1 MTRGREETPPSSIT
15 GVNVAA
21 ITPRRTGEVEIDL
34 GAMLDL
40 VDFAGASGAQGVVL
54 FASAGEFVHF
64 TPDERSRYVA
74 LAAKRSRIPVIAN
87 VSHSTLD
94 AAVMMAEEAAG
105 AGIAAVLIMP
115 AYFYRYPPESVE
127 TFCLRFAEQAAKWA
141 PVILHNA
148 PSFADPIQLEIAR
161 RLLGTGLFAGMNDSS
176 GDLAYV
182 QELIRFC
189 ETNPITVLAGAD
201 RIFTAARRAG
211 ARGGISGAAAAAP
224 ELMIAL
230 DGAIQAGRTEVADR
244 LDLRLQEF
252 IDMLRQFPAPFAVR
266 EACSV
271 RGLQAGPPAVPLG
284 PELARKC
291 QEFREWFRDWLAA
304 VQRECKDATSK
315 I

>member
-1 MTRGREETPPSSIT
+1 MTRRPENTPPASIS

-21 ITPRRTGEVEIDL
+21 ITPRRAGEVEIDL
-34 GAMLDL
+34 AAMLDL
-40 VDFAGASGAQGVVL
+40 VDFAGSSGAQGVVL

-64 TPDERSRYVA
+64 TPDERSRYIA
-74 LAAKRSRIPVIAN
+74 LAAKRSRVPVIAN

-115 AYFYRYPPESVE
+115 AYFYRYPPESIE
-127 TFCLRFAEQAAKWA
+127 TFCLRFAEQASKWT

-148 PSFADPIQLEIAR
+148 PSFTDPIAADTAR
-161 RLLGTGLFAGMNDSS
+161 RLLATGLFAGINDSS
-176 GDLAYV
+176 GELAYI
-182 QELIRFC
+182 QDLIRFS

-211 ARGGISGAAAAAP
+211 ARGGISGAAAAVP
-224 ELMIAL
+224 ELMVAL
-230 DGAIQAGRTEVADR
+230 DRAILAGDSAEADR
-244 LDLRLQEF
+244 LDARLQEF

-266 EACSV
+266 EACAV
-271 RGLQAGPPAVPLG
+271 RGFQAGPPAVPLG

-291 QEFREWFRDWLAA
+291 NEFREWFRAWLPA
-304 VQRECKDATSK
+304 VQKECKDAAA
-315 I
+315 

>member
-1 MTRGREETPPSSIT
+1 MTRGREKSPQRVIA

-21 ITPRRTGEVEIDL
+21 ITPRRAGEVEIDL
-34 GAMLDL
+34 AAMLDL

-115 AYFYRYPPESVE
+115 AYFYRYPPESIE
-127 TFCLRFAEQAAKWA
+127 TFCLRFAEQGAKWA

-148 PSFADPIQLEIAR
+148 PSFADPIPLEIAL
-161 RLLGTGLFAGMNDSS
+161 RLLGTGLFAGVNDSS

-182 QELIRFC
+182 QELIRFSK
-189 ETNPITVLAGAD
+189 TNPITVLAGAD

-211 ARGGISGAAAAAP
+211 ATGGISGAAAAAP

-230 DGAIQAGRTEVADR
+230 DGAIQAGRAEVADR
-244 LDLRLQEF
+244 LDIRLQEF

-291 QEFREWFRDWLAA
+291 QEFREWFRNWLP
-304 VQRECKDATSK
+304 VMQRECKDAGR
-315 I
+315 